1 MSEHSQHEP
10 VSSTPNVLLYF
21 LALFIP
27 PLAVFLKRGIS
38 SDFWINILLWI
49 LGWIPGVLHAWC
61 VLPPSPFDTY
71 SMYRNQQVH
80 HRQERRCYVTLS
92 SPRSLVLLGYSCI
105 NDHHCIHGTFFV
117 TYQLYI
123 VRDEIHM

>member
-1 MSEHSQHEP
+1 MSEHSQHET

-49 LGWIPGVLHAWC
+49 LGWIPGVLHAW
-61 VLPPSPFDTY
+61 
-71 SMYRNQQVH
+71 
-80 HRQERRCYVTLS
+80 
-92 SPRSLVLLGYSCI
+92 
-105 NDHHCIHGTFFV
+105 
-117 TYQLYI
+117 YI
-123 VRDEIHM
+123 IAKSEGAM